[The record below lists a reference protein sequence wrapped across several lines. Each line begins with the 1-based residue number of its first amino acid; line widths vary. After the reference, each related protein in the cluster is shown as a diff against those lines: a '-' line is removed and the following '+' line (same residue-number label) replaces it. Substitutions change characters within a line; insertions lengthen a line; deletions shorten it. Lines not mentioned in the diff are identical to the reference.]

1 MHSSQPEQ
9 RPSGKGAGAQASER
23 DAETLMSVVL
33 PCFNEEAVLPETHR
47 RLVNVLEKIPNLG
60 FELIYVDDGS
70 RDATPDILRE
80 LQRLDAHVRIVVLSR
95 NFGQQIALTAGL
107 AEACG
112 DVVAVLDADLQ
123 DPPEVLPEMLER
135 WRRGADVA
143 YGVRPE
149 RDGESV
155 LKRWAS
161 KTFHRFNNRISEV
174 SIPLD
179 TGEFRLM
186 DRRVV
191 DAFLTMPERHRFL
204 RGMIAWAGFRQEP
217 IYFHRPPRAAG
228 ETKWR
233 LSMML
238 RFAADGVFSFS
249 LLPLR
254 LAIWAGL
261 IAVGLAVLGFGYA
274 VALRL
279 LTGAW
284 VDGWALLCITIML
297 LGGGQFMF
305 IGIVGEYV
313 GRISNEVRQ
322 RPLYLVQERLGFP
335 SPSPDERPRKGRRQ
349 ATGRSADEWNS
360 STDMPP
366 RSD

>member
-1 MHSSQPEQ
+1 MHSRQPEQ
-9 RPSGKGAGAQASER
+9 RPSGKGAGAEAPER
-23 DAETLMSVVL
+23 DGEALMSVVL

-47 RLVNVLEKIPNLG
+47 RLVNVLEKIPSLG

-70 RDATPDILRE
+70 HDATPHLLRE
-80 LQRLDAHVRIVVLSR
+80 LQRLDVHVRVVVLSR

-107 AEACG
+107 AEASG

-123 DPPEVLPEMLER
+123 DPPEVLTEMLDC

-143 YGVRPE
+143 YGVRTE
-149 RDGESV
+149 RDGESL
-155 LKRWAS
+155 LKRWTS
-161 KTFHRFNNRISEV
+161 KTFYRFNNRISEV

-179 TGEFRLM
+179 AGEFRLM

-191 DAFLTMPERHRFL
+191 DAFLNMPERHRFF

-217 IYFHRPPRAAG
+217 VYFRRPPRAAG
-228 ETKWR
+228 ETKWSP
-233 LSMML
+233 SMML

-254 LAIWAGL
+254 LAVWAGL
-261 IAVGLAVLGFGYA
+261 IAVSLAVLGIGYA
-274 VALRL
+274 LAMYL

-284 VDGWALLCITIML
+284 MDGWALLFITML
-297 LGGGQFMF
+297 FLGGGQFMF
-305 IGIVGEYV
+305 IGIVGEYI

-322 RPLYLVQERLGFP
+322 RPLYLVRERLGFP
-335 SPSPDERPRKGRRQ
+335 FPSPDERPRKGRRQ
-349 ATGRSADEWNS
+349 ATDRSADAWNAP
-360 STDMPP
+360 TDMHPP
-366 RSD
+366 P